1 MSKKTPPYK
10 EYLKWT
16 EAKFFAWVRSGLRK
30 AYIRWPPKNE
40 VVTNAKRNIKKPNG
54 NQKFEYRCA
63 DCTKYH
69 KRTEVEVDHIE
80 ECGSLRSF
88 DDIGVFA
95 SKLFVGVD
103 KLQVLCKKCHQK
115 KTNAA
120 REARKANL

>member
-1 MSKKTPPYK
+1 MSKKTPPFT
-10 EYLKWT
+10 EFPSWT

-30 AYIRWPPKNE
+30 AYIRWPPKNQ
-40 VVTNAKRNIKKPNG
+40 VVTDAKRAVKVKKG
-54 NQKFEYRCA
+54 NQKFEYRCST
-63 DCTKYH
+63 CKKYH
-69 KRTEVEVDHIE
+69 PRKEVEVDHIE

-120 REARKANL
+120 REARKAK